1 MAPAEWGE
9 AAWLISACP
18 LPVRRAGPS
27 PRAPNEAIK
36 VGYWHG
42 DGISQQVLVQGVRG
56 HVVVEQGGL
65 SPGRGRERREGNR
78 PCGDA
83 GRICCPHVTLA
94 SGAGEGLCGP
104 RGRGVTGAS
113 WCLSSRA
120 AGEGA
125 GSRSDAAV
133 GAHKHTGGRPGCGGL
148 RKERRKTLPP
158 SLSPNPVAP
167 PLTMFVPAASLC
179 SYDSVLSGASPTSF
193 SISS

>member
-27 PRAPNEAIK
+27 PRAPNEAVK
-36 VGYWHG
+36 AGYWHG
-42 DGISQQVLVQGVRG
+42 DGISRQVLVQGVRG

-94 SGAGEGLCGP
+94 SGAG
-104 RGRGVTGAS
+104 
-113 WCLSSRA
+113 
-120 AGEGA
+120 
-125 GSRSDAAV
+125 SRSDAAV
-133 GAHKHTGGRPGCGGL
+133 DAHKHTGGRPGCGGL